1 MARRKLLL
9 VDEDGEDAS
18 VLRSAFEGD
27 GYEMVEARSGLR
39 ALSRL
44 EADNP
49 HLLLIGWMLRDM
61 SGLDLCQR
69 LRREPR
75 SASLPIIMLTDD
87 CDALARVR
95 GLEAGADD
103 FVTRPFSVIELLAR
117 ARAVVRRSPR
127 LASATLLAHGDVQ
140 MDLERHKVWRA
151 GRPVALAP
159 TEYRLL
165 RHLLEHPGRVFSRIG
180 LLDAIWGPGATVDPR
195 TVDVHI
201 RRLRNALNLDECPD
215 IIRTVRSAG
224 YSLDDTIT
232 S

>member
-1 MARRKLLL
+1 MARRKLLM
-9 VDEDGEDAS
+9 VDEGGEDAS
-18 VLRSAFEGD
+18 VLRSAFASE

-39 ALSRL
+39 ALSSL
-44 EADNP
+44 ETATP

-61 SGLDLCQR
+61 TGLDLCRR

-75 SASLPIIMLTDD
+75 SASLPIIMLTGD
-87 CDALARVR
+87 CDAAARVR

-103 FVTRPFSVIELLAR
+103 FVTRPFSVMELVAR
-117 ARAVVRRSPR
+117 ARAVMRRSRPP
-127 LASATLLAHGDVQ
+127 AATSFLAHGDVQ
-140 MDLERHKVWRA
+140 MDLDRHKVWRA

-165 RHLLEHPGRVFSRIG
+165 RHLLEHPGRVFSRER
-180 LLDAIWGPGATVDPR
+180 LLDAIWRPGTTVDPR

-201 RRLRNALNLDECPD
+201 RRLRNAINVNECPD

-224 YSLDDTIT
+224 YALDDARNK
-232 S
+232 